1 MSSRISIELVGGI
14 AVNLLGAMRSLAGLG
29 APPTSRY
36 VVGFRRPGTL
46 PDRLVKEDSMI
57 FEWETE
63 EERLLRFMKIPP
75 KKKLEW
81 LCQMHEFMVK
91 CSSKRTKLI
100 RWKLRKI
107 H

>member
-1 MSSRISIELVGGI
+1 MS
-14 AVNLLGAMRSLAGLG
+14 
-29 APPTSRY
+29 
-36 VVGFRRPGTL
+36 
-46 PDRLVKEDSMI
+46 

-81 LCQMHEFMVK
+81 LRQMYEFTVK
-91 CSSKRTKLI
+91 CSSKRTMQI
-100 RWKLRKI
+100 RRKLREM